1 MCEIKKDSGIINK
14 KNVFFQY
21 YFVPTWNF
29 KAWSLLAIM
38 LIKLQKS
45 NSP

>member
-14 KNVFFQY
+14 KILFQY
-21 YFVPTWNF
+21 YFVPMWNF

>member
-14 KNVFFQY
+14 KNLFQY
-21 YFVPTWNF
+21 YFVPMWNF
-29 KAWSLLAIM
+29 KAWSPLTIM
-38 LIKLQKS
+38 FIKLQKS